1 MAKPAAGRGRHL
13 ARSDMRA
20 ALSRQTAHM
29 QHVSSLHGTTVA
41 ALDGDHGDGR
51 AVAAQQLDLERGA
64 VAVAVDDGAH
74 IVRDQAVL
82 GEIAI
87 QLTRKSFQPP
97 AASLKPCLGTAFRLS
112 IPHPMVS
119 R

>member
-1 MAKPAAGRGRHL
+1 
-13 ARSDMRA
+13 
-20 ALSRQTAHM
+20 
-29 QHVSSLHGTTVA
+29 
-41 ALDGDHGDGR
+41 
-51 AVAAQQLDLERGA
+51 
-64 VAVAVDDGAH
+64 VDDGAH

-97 AASLKPCLGTAFRLS
+97 AASLKPCLGSAFRRS

>member
-1 MAKPAAGRGRHL
+1 
-13 ARSDMRA
+13 
-20 ALSRQTAHM
+20 M
-29 QHVSSLHGTTVA
+29 QHVSSLHGADVP
-41 ALDGDHGDGR
+41 
-51 AVAAQQLDLERGA
+51 AQQFDLERGA

-74 IVRDQAVL
+74 IARDQAVL

-97 AASLKPCLGTAFRLS
+97 AASLVLALLS
-112 IPHPMVS
+112 AVQFLTQ